1 MRLLQ
6 CFLSILSLSIVN
18 GLVPMLT
25 PQTISKNGRQPATKP
40 SATKLSAIKSFAAP
54 SFPKVEEFRLQNGL
68 KVILAE
74 NQALERTIFHVQ
86 CLGGSAM
93 DAVGKEGTSAVL
105 AQALVASMQA
115 RIGAMVDV
123 GAAANNDT
131 GRVAVT
137 MQSAADA
144 FSFGVSVSQ
153 SKFPSIV
160 KLIGEVLSRPPFIV
174 SDATSDVYAA
184 RQHVL
189 VAKQVAQGSAE
200 SPRLALDAMTAEIVY
215 GSEHPYS
222 RNATEQSLRSLTPS
236 DIDAAYKMLCMPNNT
251 TVVVMGKVTKKIL
264 LPMLTKAFCQW
275 KSADMPYMT
284 RPRPQPM
291 EQGVYWVEFNTIVP
305 ITALAFEAPPRNDM
319 DYDATLLAAA
329 LLEKRINA
337 RLMTTMTV
345 NRASDSVQSTFTLSD
360 NKYANVLVCQ
370 QWLKST
376 DNRTEQPASEAKI
389 FLASYSL
396 VRDELQ
402 RFLAEAPSEQ
412 DVEIASCKGILLER
426 YADALRR
433 PESLAALLLN
443 ANANGL
449 SLKDLQNYPKR
460 LLALTSQAIHAA
472 SARVVQPT
480 TMMATEHPP
489 VIVLGKSAL
498 ADGMQS
504 LGKVHRYSPVGEE
517 VLVLDESDITL
528 DSLLRLHS
536 QALGGAEAIAG
547 ITTLTTT
554 TETQLSVMAQKFP
567 GTIITKQKV
576 PNKIF
581 RKLEIAATQ
590 ILQELWCD
598 GKTAFDKIE
607 MMGQEQAL
615 AQRSPKETE
624 SALFDAQIFP
634 VLTMQVCG
642 FTPELLGRRD
652 GYYILKA
659 SAESGTVKTLALDG
673 KTFLLASIEEMRQ
686 TPQGIIKSV
695 QEFREYAV
703 FGGVTLPT
711 TIVLKTGPGI
721 LIGKNAYKINLPLDD
736 EEFRARH

>member
-6 CFLSILSLSIVN
+6 CFLSILSLSIMN

-25 PQTISKNGRQPATKP
+25 PQTISKNSPQPATKP

-68 KVILAE
+68 KVVLAE

-105 AQALVASMQA
+105 AQTLVASMQA
-115 RIGAMVDV
+115 RVGATVDV
-123 GAAANNDT
+123 GAVANNDT

-174 SDATSDVYAA
+174 SGTASDVYAA

-189 VAKQVAQGSAE
+189 VANQVAHGSADA
-200 SPRLALDAMTAEIVY
+200 PRLALDAMTAEIVY

-222 RNATEQSLRSLTPS
+222 RNATEQSLRSLAPS
-236 DIDAAYKMLCMPNNT
+236 DIQAAYKMLCMPNNT
-251 TVVVMGKVTKKIL
+251 TVVVVGKVTKKIL
-264 LPMLTKAFCQW
+264 LPMLTKAFGQW
-275 KSADMPYMT
+275 KSADAPYMT

-291 EQGVYWVEFNTIVP
+291 EQGVYWVEFNTIAPV
-305 ITALAFEAPPRNDM
+305 TALAFEAPPRNDM
-319 DYDATLLAAA
+319 DYDATLLAAT
-329 LLEKRINA
+329 LLERRINA
-337 RLMTTMTV
+337 RLLTI
-345 NRASDSVQSTFTLSD
+345 NKANDSVHIAFTLSD
-360 NKYANVLVCQ
+360 NKYANALVCQ
-370 QWLKST
+370 QWFKSV
-376 DNRTEQPASEAKI
+376 DNRVEQSTSDAKI

-426 YADALRR
+426 YVDALRR

-443 ANANGL
+443 TNANGL
-449 SLKDLQNYPKR
+449 SLKELQSYPKR

-472 SARVVQPT
+472 STRVVQPT

-498 ADGMQS
+498 ADGIQS
-504 LGKVHRYSPVGEE
+504 LGKVHRYSPAGEE

-567 GTIITKQKV
+567 GTILTKQKV
-576 PNKIF
+576 PNKIS
-581 RKLEIAATQ
+581 RKLEIVATQ

-634 VLTMQVCG
+634 VLTMQLCG
-642 FTPELLGRRD
+642 FTPELIGRRN

-686 TPQGIIKSV
+686 TPQGIIKSL
-695 QEFREYAV
+695 QEFREYGV

-711 TIVLKTGPGI
+711 TIVLKTGPGV

>member
-6 CFLSILSLSIVN
+6 CFLGILSLSMAG

-25 PQTISKNGRQPATKP
+25 SQTISKTSRQLAAKPPILQPSATKP
-40 SATKLSAIKSFAAP
+40 SSVP

-74 NQALERTIFHVQ
+74 NQSPERVSFHVQ

-93 DAVGKEGTSAVL
+93 DAVGKEGASAVL
-105 AQALVASMQA
+105 AQALAAAMQA
-115 RIGAMVDV
+115 RARATVGIGADL
-123 GAAANNDT
+123 GNDT
-131 GRVAVT
+131 NRISITV
-137 MQSAADA
+137 QSTADA
-144 FSFGVSVSQ
+144 FSFGVTVPQ
-153 SKFPSIV
+153 SKFPSNV
-160 KLIGEVLSRPPFIV
+160 KLVGDVLSRPPFIAPGAV
-174 SDATSDVYAA
+174 SDVYAA

-189 VAKQVAQGSAE
+189 VANQVAQGSADT
-200 SPRLALDAMTAEIVY
+200 PRLALEAMAAEVVY

-222 RNATEQSLRSLTPS
+222 RRATEQSLRSLTPS
-236 DIDAAYKMLCMPNNT
+236 DIQATYTMLSMPNNT
-251 TVVVMGKVTKKIL
+251 TVVVVGRVTKKNL
-264 LPMLTKAFCQW
+264 LPLLTKAFGQW
-275 KSADMPYMT
+275 KSADAPYMT

-291 EQGVYWVEFNTIVP
+291 EQGVYWVEFNSAAPV
-305 ITALAFEAPPRNDM
+305 TALAFEAPPRNDM
-319 DYDATLLAAA
+319 DYDATLLAAT

-337 RLMTTMTV
+337 RLMTTMAT
-345 NRASDSVQSTFTLSD
+345 NRASDSIQAAFTLSD
-360 NKYANVLVCQ
+360 NKYANVLVCK
-370 QWLKST
+370 QWLKSM
-376 DNRTEQPASEAKI
+376 DNQADEQSASMAKTL
-389 FLASYSL
+389 LASHAL

-402 RFLAEAPSEQ
+402 RFFAEAPS
-412 DVEIASCKGILLER
+412 DHDAEIASCKSILLER

-433 PESLAALLLN
+433 PESLAAMLLN
-443 ANANGL
+443 ADANGL
-449 SLKDLQNYPKR
+449 SLKELQTYPKR
-460 LLALTSQAIHAA
+460 LLALTSQAVHAA
-472 SARVVQPT
+472 IARVVPPT
-480 TMMATEHPP
+480 AMERPP
-489 VIVLGKSAL
+489 VIVLGKSTL

-504 LGKVHRYSPVGEE
+504 LGKVRRYSAAGEE
-517 VLVLDESDITL
+517 ILTLDESDIAL
-528 DSLLRLHS
+528 DSLLRRHT
-536 QALGGAEAIAG
+536 QALGGADAIAG

-567 GTIITKQKV
+567 GTILTKQKV
-576 PNKIF
+576 PNKIS
-581 RKLEIAATQ
+581 RKLEIPATQ

-634 VLTMQVCG
+634 ALTMQLCG

-652 GYYILKA
+652 GCYILKA

-695 QEFREYAV
+695 QEFREYGV
-703 FGGVTLPT
+703 FDGVTLPT
-711 TIVLKTGPGI
+711 TIVLKTGSGV
-721 LIGKNAYKINLPLDD
+721 LIGKNAYKINLPLED